1 MAFRSFA
8 ALAALALLGAG
19 PPLDPVDPNLAASLQ
34 ALAAKDLRVATVAYR
49 LQTGGVGHC
58 PKHTRLSG
66 LVVQDA
72 SQYREDLRPAVAQ
85 LFGLTDLPTVTAVVP
100 DGAGARAGIR
110 VGDGIIA
117 MNGKSLASELPGVK
131 KRSADGSRFSAL
143 LDRMDAAFAVGPV
156 KLDLRRDGKPLTI
169 VENGADACRSAVQ
182 LDLSGARNASAD
194 GRVVSISQGVYDF
207 TRSDDELA
215 FVIGH
220 ELSHN
225 ILGHRDFLDSTHTT
239 QGMLGGLGRNGA
251 RIRETERQADYF
263 GVYLTAWAGYDP
275 HAAAAFWKRMAHAD
289 PLGGLFS
296 DGTHPGNG
304 SRVRDL
310 ERAAAE
316 IDAKRAAG
324 KPLDPDYALLAEP
337 AVK

>member
-1 MAFRSFA
+1 MAFRKGAS
-8 ALAALALLGAG
+8 LAALALLGAA
-19 PPLDPVDPNLAASLQ
+19 PPGQTVDPQLAASLK

-72 SQYREDLRPAVAQ
+72 SQYRADLRPAVAA

-100 DGAGARAGIR
+100 DGAGARAGVH
-110 VGDGIIA
+110 VGDGIVSIDSE
-117 MNGKSLASELPGVK
+117 SLSAELPGVK
-131 KRSADGSRFSAL
+131 KRGADGSRFSAL
-143 LDRMDAAFAVGPV
+143 LDRMDAAFAAGPV
-156 KLDLRRDGKPLTI
+156 TLALRRDGQPLTI
-169 VENGADACRSAVQ
+169 KVDGADACRSAVQ

-194 GRVVSISQGVYDF
+194 GRIVTISQGVFDF

-225 ILGHRDFLDSTHTT
+225 ILDHRDFLDSTHTSG
-239 QGMLGGLGRNGA
+239 GMLGGLGHNGQ

-289 PLGGLFS
+289 PIGGLLS

-304 SRVRDL
+304 ERIRDL
-310 ERAAAE
+310 ERAADE

-324 KPLDPDYALLAEP
+324 QPLDPASPLP
-337 AVK
+337 

>member
-1 MAFRSFA
+1 MAITA
-8 ALAALALLGAG
+8 GALAAAA
-19 PPLDPVDPNLAASLQ
+19 PPPPMPPMPVDPELAASLQ

-49 LQTGGVGHC
+49 LQTGGRAHC
-58 PKHTRLSG
+58 PRHTRLSG

-72 SQYREDLRPAVAQ
+72 SQYRADLRPAVAQ

-100 DGAGARAGIR
+100 DSAGAGAGIQ
-110 VGDGIIA
+110 VGDGILL
-117 MNGKSLASELPGVK
+117 MNGQRLADELPGVT

-143 LDRMDAAFAVGPV
+143 LDRLDTAFAAGPV
-156 KLDLRRDGKPLTI
+156 TLELRRDGQPLT
-169 VENGADACRSAVQ
+169 VTVNGADACRSAVQ

-194 GRVVSISQGVYDF
+194 GRIVSVSQGVLDF
-207 TRSDDELA
+207 TRDDDELA

-225 ILGHRDFLDSTHTT
+225 ILGHRDFLDTAHVSD
-239 QGMLGGLGRNGA
+239 GVLRGIGRNGA
-251 RIRETERQADYF
+251 RIRDTERQADYF

-275 HAAAAFWKRMAHAD
+275 HAAARFWKRMAHAD

-304 SRVRDL
+304 ARVRDL
-310 ERAAAE
+310 ERAADE

-324 KPLDPDYALLAEP
+324 QPLDPHYQR
-337 AVK
+337 KR